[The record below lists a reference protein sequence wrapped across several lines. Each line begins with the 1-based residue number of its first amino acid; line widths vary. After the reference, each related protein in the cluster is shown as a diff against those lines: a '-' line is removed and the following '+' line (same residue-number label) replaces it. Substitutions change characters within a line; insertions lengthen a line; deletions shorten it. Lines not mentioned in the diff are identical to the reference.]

1 MFKVLIIDDEPII
14 RKGLK
19 NIIDWRKFECEVC
32 GEAADGL
39 GGSELIRKLLPDIII
54 TDIRMPEEDGLSMI
68 REIKD
73 LVPES
78 KIIILTGYR
87 EFDYAHEALKM
98 GIFDFLL
105 KPSKIEEITSVI
117 SRAVKELRFR
127 KERAEEFEKLN
138 RLFMQNI
145 SVLREKLLYDV
156 IYGINTDEEDIL
168 QKLELFNFHVKNFY
182 LLVVQNDED
191 EDSGETGRRGS
202 EAGRYGSE
210 ISQRDRHLYQFG
222 IINVFGEVFSDKFE
236 IAHITLN
243 NIGIAFIVMPIDG
256 IADNEQEMLGKKC
269 AHLQDIIRNCFGFT
283 VSIAISSE
291 GTSPLQLPQK
301 FNECREALQ
310 HIFYLGN
317 DSVIFHGDIETF
329 FKYDDHSTLEKLR
342 RDLIEGI
349 KSGNENSVG
358 ERLKDIFSYMES
370 MEPASRNYT
379 KSFFRNTISSIYNIR
394 TSLMSGED
402 GRKPESGELAGFC
415 DLVEKCSSTG
425 ELYALL
431 EDSARSVTRKVH
443 NYNNRS
449 IKLVMRKAVEYL
461 QEHYHEQVTLNDVAK
476 HLFVST
482 CYISRM
488 FTRELGKGY
497 VDCLNEI
504 RMEKAKELLKDV
516 RLKTYEVAEK
526 VGIPDAHY
534 FSRIFKKYI
543 GVTPTEYRER
553 GRA

>member
-19 NIIDWRKFECEVC
+19 NIIDWRNFGCEVC

-39 GGSELIRKLLPDIII
+39 DGREMIKKLLPDIII
-54 TDIRMPEEDGLSMI
+54 TDIRMPEADGLSMI

-73 LVPES
+73 IVPES
-78 KIIILTGYR
+78 KIIILTGHR
-87 EFDYAHEALKM
+87 EFDYAHEALKI

-117 SRAVKELRFR
+117 SRAVKELKFR
-127 KERAEEFEKLN
+127 RERAEEFEKLN

-145 SVLREKLLYDV
+145 SVLRERLLYDV
-156 IYGINTDEEDIL
+156 IYGINTDEKDIL
-168 QKLELFNFHVKNFY
+168 QKLELFNFKVKDFH

-191 EDSGETGRRGS
+191 EGGR
-202 EAGRYGSE
+202 E

-222 IINVFGEVFSDKFE
+222 IINTFGEVFSDMFE

-243 NIGIAFIVMPIDG
+243 NIGIAFLVMPLDG
-256 IADNEQEMLGKKC
+256 GTGNDQETLGRKC
-269 AHLQDIIRNCFGFT
+269 AYLQDIIRNCFGFT
-283 VSIAISSE
+283 VSIAISSK
-291 GTSPLQLPQK
+291 GTAPTQLPQK

-310 HIFYLGN
+310 HKFYLGN
-317 DSVIFHGDIETF
+317 DSVIFHNDIETF
-329 FKYDDHSTLEKLR
+329 FKYDDHSMLEKHQR
-342 RDLIEGI
+342 ALIEGI
-349 KSGNENSVG
+349 KSGNETSVG
-358 ERLKDIFSYMES
+358 ERLKDILSYMKS
-370 MEPASRNYT
+370 MEPAG
-379 KSFFRNTISSIYNIR
+379 KDFIKGFFRNTISSIYNIR

-402 GRKPESGELAGFC
+402 GRRPEFSELTGLY
-415 DLVEKCSSTG
+415 DLVEKCTNMDD
-425 ELYALL
+425 LYALL
-431 EDSARSVTRKVH
+431 EDSAWSVTRKVR

-449 IKLVMRKAVEYL
+449 IKLVLRKAVEYL
-461 QEHYHEQVTLNDVAK
+461 QEHYHEQVTLNEVAR

-488 FTRELGKGY
+488 FTRELGKSF

-504 RMEKAKELLKDV
+504 RMEKARELLKDV

-534 FSRIFKKYI
+534 FSRIFKKYT

-553 GRA
+553 S